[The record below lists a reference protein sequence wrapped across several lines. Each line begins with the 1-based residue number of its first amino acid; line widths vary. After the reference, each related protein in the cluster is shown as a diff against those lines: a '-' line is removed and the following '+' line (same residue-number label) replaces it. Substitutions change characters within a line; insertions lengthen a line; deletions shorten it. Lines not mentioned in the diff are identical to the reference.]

1 MSIIH
6 KIVERL
12 RANNQPISS
21 KKCPPEITLKMLTKE
36 MESIE
41 LDIMGDIGI
50 DNLWNKYCHINYTT
64 NIFGLYE
71 TDENAEIDF
80 KIIIENNNSALI
92 SSKAQT
98 SSRINTLFSKTKPTS
113 QFNPLFSKTK
123 PSSRFNPLFSR
134 PKTSSRARSK
144 TSSKNRPKTSSSA
157 RSKTSR
163 VKIQEGGLNASLYS
177 TIDNAYEYMKPKWTW
192 NKLVKIDTQRLD
204 NELVIIGEP
213 PLLLYGTSLPLI
225 ILNPADRNVN
235 SNNVINTFY
244 TLSFYMFM
252 KDIKQLISL
261 HTCLP
266 PGSQRSC
273 NGVVV
278 NNRNFIIPN
287 NISPP
292 DGTTED
298 PFFVQHQGLLNP
310 IPRIADGDYDS
321 ERRAWEGIK
330 SSLQLTAN
338 DGNIRYSPRE
348 IPDMTCGTT
357 NIWRQINEFNFE
369 VNRGLVHC
377 AGGYGR
383 TGSVLLYNMLKR
395 INTYY
400 SKQGIMDRQFNINQP
415 FLGFVDS
422 GNMYAA
428 IRQLIEVCIV
438 TDDNPQENGVYNAD
452 IVDNTVAANS
462 QTLAGAN
469 NLHVLLHELTDRG
482 QPGIVQNLLVQRL
495 NNIILRITRHL
506 NIQTGVYLYLISL
519 PRAYYFVPIPVVITP
534 AMYNNINNYGLQ
546 F

>member
-1 MSIIH
+1 MSKIH

-12 RANNQPISS
+12 RENNQPISS

-50 DNLWNKYCHINYTT
+50 DNLWYKYCQINYTT
-64 NIFGLYE
+64 NIFGLYV
-71 TDENAEIDF
+71 TDENTEIDF
-80 KIIIENNNSALI
+80 EIIIEKNNNALP
-92 SSKAQT
+92 SKAQT
-98 SSRINTLFSKTKPTS
+98 SSRFNTLFSKA
-113 QFNPLFSKTK
+113 K

-134 PKTSSRARSK
+134 PKTSSRAR
-144 TSSKNRPKTSSSA
+144 PKSSSSA

-177 TIDNAYEYMKPKWTW
+177 TIDGTYEYMKPKWTW
-192 NKLVKIDTQRLD
+192 NKLVKIDTARLD
-204 NELVIIGEP
+204 GYLGINGAP

-225 ILNPADRNVN
+225 ILNPGDRNVN

-266 PGSQRSC
+266 SGSQRSC

-278 NNRNFIIPN
+278 NNGNFAPPN

-292 DGTTED
+292 DHTIDD
-298 PFFVQHQGLLNP
+298 PYFVRHQPNP
-310 IPRIADGDYDS
+310 IPLIAAGDYDS

-330 SSLQLTAN
+330 NSLELTAN
-338 DGNIRYSPRE
+338 DNAITYTPCE
-348 IPDMTCGTT
+348 IPDMTCGS
-357 NIWRQINEFNFE
+357 IDKWRQIGRFNFG
-369 VNRGLVHC
+369 VNKGIVHC

-383 TGSVLLYNMLKR
+383 TGSVLLYNILKR
-395 INTYY
+395 INTFYH
-400 SKQGIMDRQFNINQP
+400 QHGILDRPYNINQP
-415 FLGFVDS
+415 FLGF
-422 GNMYAA
+422 GNTNDMYTMIQGL
-428 IRQLIEVCIV
+428 IRTFIV
-438 TDDNPQENGVYNAD
+438 TDDNVIENGVYNVD

-462 QTLAGAN
+462 QHAGHN
-469 NLHVLLHELTDRG
+469 NLVVLLNELTA
-482 QPGIVQNLLVQRL
+482 PNNLLIQRV
-495 NNIILRITRHL
+495 NNIILRIARHL
-506 NIQTGVYLYLISL
+506 QIVNPVYLYDIR
-519 PRAYYFVPIPVVITP
+519 PRGNLFVPIQITTTQVDQQ
-534 AMYNNINNYGLQ
+534 ARTALNYNDVYGLQ

>member
-12 RANNQPISS
+12 RENNKHISS
-21 KKCPPEITLKMLTKE
+21 QKCPPEITLKMLTKE

-50 DNLWNKYCHINYTT
+50 DNLWNKYCQINYTT
-64 NIFGLYE
+64 NIFGLYV
-71 TDENAEIDF
+71 TDENTEIDF
-80 KIIIENNNSALI
+80 KIIIENNNSALP
-92 SSKAQT
+92 SKAQT
-98 SSRINTLFSKTKPTS
+98 SIRLNTLFPKAKPTS
-113 QFNPLFSKTK
+113 
-123 PSSRFNPLFSR
+123 RFNTLFPR

-144 TSSKNRPKTSSSA
+144 TSSRARPKSSSSA

-163 VKIQEGGLNASLYS
+163 VKIQEGGLNAGLIS
-177 TIDNAYEYMKPKWTW
+177 TIDNTYEYMKPKWTW
-192 NKLVKIDTQRLD
+192 NKLVKIDTAGLD
-204 NELVIIGEP
+204 AYIGINGAP

-278 NNRNFIIPN
+278 NNRNFGPPN
-287 NISPP
+287 NISPQ
-292 DGTTED
+292 DNTTDD
-298 PFFVQHQGLLNP
+298 PYFVRHPLQLQLNP
-310 IPRIADGDYDS
+310 IPRIAAGDYDS
-321 ERRAWEGIK
+321 ERRAWIGIK
-330 SSLQLTAN
+330 SSLELTAN
-338 DGNIRYSPRE
+338 DGNITYSAQE
-348 IPDMTCGTT
+348 IPDMTCGSITV
-357 NIWRQINEFNFE
+357 WRQINDFNFD
-369 VNRGLVHC
+369 VNKGIVHC

-395 INTYY
+395 INTFYHDD
-400 SKQGIMDRQFNINQP
+400 GIFNRLDIPYNITKP
-415 FLGFVDS
+415 FLNF
-422 GNMYAA
+422 GNSIDMYDA
-428 IRQLIEVCIV
+428 IQQLIRHCIV
-438 TDDNPQENGVYNAD
+438 TDDNRRENGVYNAD

-462 QTLAGAN
+462 QNLAGHN
-469 NLHVLLHELTDRG
+469 NLIVLLDELTATNNK
-482 QPGIVQNLLVQRL
+482 PHHQNLLVQRL
-495 NNIILRITRHL
+495 NNIILRIARHL
-506 NIQTGVYLYLISL
+506 QIVNPVYLYDIR
-519 PRAYYFVPIPVVITP
+519 PRVDLFVPIQITTTQVNQQP
-534 AMYNNINNYGLQ
+534 RTPLNYNDVYGLQ

>member
-1 MSIIH
+1 MSKIH

-12 RANNQPISS
+12 RENNQPISS

-50 DNLWNKYCHINYTT
+50 DNLWYKYCQINYTT
-64 NIFGLYE
+64 NIFGLYV
-71 TDENAEIDF
+71 TDENTEIDF
-80 KIIIENNNSALI
+80 EIIIEKNNNALP
-92 SSKAQT
+92 SKAQT
-98 SSRINTLFSKTKPTS
+98 SSRFNTLFPKA
-113 QFNPLFSKTK
+113 K
-123 PSSRFNPLFSR
+123 PSSRFNSLFSR

-144 TSSKNRPKTSSSA
+144 TSSRARPKTSSSA

-177 TIDNAYEYMKPKWTW
+177 TIDGAYEYMKPKWTW
-192 NKLVKIDTQRLD
+192 NKLVKIDTGRLD
-204 NELVIIGEP
+204 NQIGIIGQP

-278 NNRNFIIPN
+278 NNRNFVVPY

-292 DGTTED
+292 DNTIED
-298 PFFVQHQGLLNP
+298 PFFVQHPQLLNP
-310 IPRIADGDYDS
+310 IPRIAAGDYNS
-321 ERRAWEGIK
+321 EERAWIGIK
-330 SSLQLTAN
+330 SSLELTATDN
-338 DGNIRYSPRE
+338 AIRYSPCE
-348 IPDMTCGTT
+348 IPDMTCGSI
-357 NIWRQINEFNFE
+357 NVWRDINDFNFD
-369 VNRGLVHC
+369 VNKGIVHC

-395 INTYY
+395 INTFY
-400 SKQGIMDRQFNINQP
+400 SNYGTLIGPYNINQP
-415 FLGFVDS
+415 FLGFVNNND
-422 GNMYAA
+422 MYTMIQGL
-428 IRQLIEVCIV
+428 IRNFIV
-438 TDDNPQENGVYNAD
+438 TDDNPRENGVYNAD
-452 IVDNTVAANS
+452 IVDNRVAANS
-462 QTLAGAN
+462 QTLAGHN
-469 NLHVLLHELTDRG
+469 NLDVLLDELTN
-482 QPGIVQNLLVQRL
+482 QNDLLVQRI

-506 NIQTGVYLYLISL
+506 NIQTEVYLYDIRQRVEL
-519 PRAYYFVPIPVVITP
+519 FVPIRIRITP
-534 AMYNNINNYGLQ
+534 QMVNANNNQYGLQ